1 MTKVNFKNQIQNI
14 LDNTD
19 LDEKLVK
26 ELNEL
31 KEKAEKIETALEE
44 AGDFVEEKAFN
55 IKSFFKKLK
64 ATLGFWS
71 IVEVSALLFMVI
83 PAIEGDFN
91 VAFAASLVYV
101 LMHKFNINWIK

>member
-1 MTKVNFKNQIQNI
+1 MAKVDLKNQIQNI

-26 ELNEL
+26 ELTEL
-31 KEKAEKIETALEE
+31 KEKAEKVENSLEE
-44 AGDFVEEKAFN
+44 AGDFVEEKVFN
-55 IKSFFKKLK
+55 IKSFFKRLK

-71 IVEVSALLFMVI
+71 IVEVALLLFIII
-83 PAIEGDFN
+83 PTIEGDFDIALGSS
-91 VAFAASLVYV
+91 VAYI